1 MWTAEEPYPDPD
13 DALLAAAERWVAAFE
28 RARLRS
34 LVGSLPGPR
43 SRLHAPD
50 AMAATDALL
59 AEAWRAAGWRVG
71 RQRLRFRSV
80 RGSLERLEAESGRQ
94 PLGHTYRNLRGVN
107 LVAIAEG
114 ETAEAVV
121 LVAHHDSVE
130 GSPGA
135 DDNGAALAVLV
146 ELAARLAGRRF
157 RRTVVLAAPDFEEIG
172 LIGSRPLV
180 RWLRSEFD
188 VRAAVVFDPIGF
200 MDARPATQRVPAA
213 VERLYPGQARRL
225 HERDDRGD
233 TVVGIYRRRSAELV
247 RRWSRC
253 QAATLGRDR
262 VLQLRDPLDLP
273 IVGPALGLHPVARN
287 FSRSDHVHFW
297 RAGLPAIH
305 VTNTANFRSPHYHRP
320 TDAPAT
326 LDYETLA
333 RIGAAT
339 ALLVEDL
346 AC

>member
-13 DALLAAAERWVAAFE
+13 DVLLAAAERWVAAFE
-28 RARLRS
+28 PARLRS
-34 LVGSLPGPR
+34 LVESLPGPR

-59 AEAWRAAGWRVG
+59 AEAWRAAGWLVG

-80 RGSLERLEAESGRQ
+80 RGSLDRLDAGSGRR
-94 PLGHTYRNLRGVN
+94 PRGHTYRDLRGVN

-114 ETAEAVV
+114 ETDEAVV
-121 LVAHHDSVE
+121 LVAHHDSVD

-135 DDNGAALAVLV
+135 DDNGAALAMLV

-180 RWLRSEFD
+180 RWLRSLYD

-200 MDARPATQRVPAA
+200 MDPRPGSAPVPPVIA
-213 VERLYPGQARRL
+213 RLYPGQAARMA
-225 HERDDRGD
+225 ERGNPGD
-233 TVVGIYRRRSAELV
+233 TMVAIYRRRSADLV

-253 QAATLGRDR
+253 LAATLGPER
-262 VLQLRDPLDLP
+262 VVQLRDPLDLP
-273 IVGPALGLHPVARN
+273 IVGPTLAMHPMARN
-287 FSRSDHVHFW
+287 FSRSDHVNFW
-297 RAGLPAIH
+297 AAGLPAIQ
-305 VTNTANFRSPHYHRP
+305 VTNTANFRNPNYHRP
-320 TDAPAT
+320 TDTPDT

-333 RIGAAT
+333 RVAAAS
-339 ALLVEDL
+339 ALLVEDV
-346 AC
+346 AG